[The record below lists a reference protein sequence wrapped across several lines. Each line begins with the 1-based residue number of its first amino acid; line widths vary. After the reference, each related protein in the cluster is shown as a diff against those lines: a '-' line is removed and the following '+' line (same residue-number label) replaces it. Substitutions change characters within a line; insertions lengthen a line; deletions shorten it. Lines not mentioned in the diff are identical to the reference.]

1 MLMNNIDNK
10 YTCKK
15 LTKFKSYS
23 GSKNDWSNAWH
34 KKILKDEKDYA
45 AKKILFFFKH
55 KDIRMS
61 SAIHITF
68 RGHFLAL

>member
-1 MLMNNIDNK
+1 MLMNNIYNK

-23 GSKNDWSNAWH
+23 GNKNDWSNAWH

-45 AKKILFFFKH
+45 AKKILFFFQ
-55 KDIRMS
+55 
-61 SAIHITF
+61 T
-68 RGHFLAL
+68 